1 MACVKVY
8 LCSNPED
15 SVVERKFLRVNV
27 FPKLR
32 DHCRRTHGVDF
43 KVIDPYEGMDS
54 GSWPTQKVRL
64 QLIEEC
70 RLNSLGPFFV
80 GLVGEEYGAACLPEQ
95 VELSEFLMLLQVCQ
109 QMGFSCDILEKCY
122 RRDENTVPPSFCL
135 LSQPAR
141 SVEDGDW
148 HDVLVKG
155 RKIIRD
161 VVTQCVLE
169 GDIHPEK
176 AQKYFRSS
184 LENDLRFT
192 LEGRSPA
199 DIKRCLCYVN
209 KTAKEAD
216 QKNKG
221 NEPHSG
227 FQAPSVRPSD
237 LHFALEGRSPADIK
251 GCLCY
256 VNKTAKEADQK
267 NKGNEPHAGFQAP
280 SVRPS
285 DLHFA
290 LEGRSPADIKGCLCY
305 VNRTAT
311 EADQKNKGNEPH
323 TGFQAPSVRLR
334 QLLDDFLPN
343 MVRTQRALVY
353 TTTTEYDGQQ
363 SYAEDLGHQL
373 YSDLQ
378 KLIDRSVVREKDQ
391 THDVL
396 SQQRDL
402 CHTFSCLYKIE
413 REEVTHVR
421 AYLEQDTKHP
431 FILTGGPCTGKSVF
445 LAHCA
450 NQIKTWMKDQ
460 DPVVI
465 VQFSDLNSSLKQ
477 SLSSICHQLA
487 LSYNQPYNIC
497 PKDIFELKETFNNL
511 LTTSSLSSNHL
522 ILIIDGLD
530 QVPNTN
536 VPLDLTWLPKTLPSN
551 VKLFI
556 SSTPTKSGL
565 LSALK
570 GCYPES
576 SFFFELEPLDSK
588 SCNRMLKTL
597 LLSANRKITSG
608 QQMYV
613 NQVFKK
619 CSLPLYMELLHR
631 QVCCWGS
638 ELEITSETLVP
649 GVHTNIGRFL
659 DHLEEKHGKVLV
671 SRAVQ
676 CLTLSRHGL
685 TEAEL
690 TDILSCDDEVL
701 STFIPVDY
709 AVPYKL
715 RVPEVVVERLLLDL
729 KGFLMVRRTSGTKT
743 LFWVSRHFNLVI
755 CKRYLSSDEQK
766 KMHTLLANY
775 FSGRWSCGTAKPL
788 IIIGRSSMKM
798 LNPNK
803 DLKIYMDRQV
813 PGQPWMFQ
821 PLTSILPACDSSENA
836 HPNLRKLQEL
846 PFHLMQSGSIEEL
859 GHIMLS
865 QEFLHAMFQA
875 MLAEELIFWL
885 EKTSQKVFPRE
896 LRLLATI
903 LKTSTCW
910 PKNSFED
917 LALIMQTKLFPFIN
931 VFPELEKFVHQA
943 RHDGSMKSTGVNTIL
958 FPTSSV
964 PATHW
969 VPPEADVSPIIKAA
983 VSQFGSAVVIRDNGS
998 AWVWNGSD
1006 SEGFRLSQSS
1016 EFQFADVRCSANVF
1030 VLSTQSGKFL
1040 LWDTNAPSHLQE
1052 VQTECTEQGQNTI
1065 EGILVCNGKIFA
1077 FSHGRRFIRV
1087 FAEGIEVTP
1096 LQCSSE
1102 VTCMSC
1108 SEDGHLIFCGQNEGT
1123 VSIFDSQTG
1132 QPLASFMCSTG
1143 MSLFDLIFLENGET
1157 ITCVDSTG
1165 SVFVW
1170 DLEMITNPVLIKESL
1185 SCTKEEVLS
1194 TDHSEN
1200 NLLLICKRHQIQIIA
1215 GYVLDVVDKFNALNG
1230 KTFVQAILDPDAHF
1244 IFALMNDCPFL
1255 LVWNRVSGQCM
1266 LSLDTRS
1273 TQAFKL
1279 TKLRDFP
1286 YLTAVTSRGI
1296 VSWDMDLISVAA
1308 STPKSDAKVVKVVVE
1323 PLGEHFYTADGSKLV
1338 WRWTVSDGKL
1348 ESHLLHHGPVEAM
1361 VLSVDGAHLVTI
1373 ASGDI
1378 YVWNTCT
1385 KENVHRICFSQ
1396 ASQILLTPKGNFA
1409 VSLSE
1414 TGISR
1419 VWKLCSGHVI
1429 CSIHHHLRDAV
1440 ISPESTFLLGIN
1452 GGDLLAVSLWSGYI
1466 SKQFSSCEW
1475 SEVVAFL
1482 PLSDHP
1488 DYVIVMTSSGALYS
1502 WKLTEETVCHQFQ
1515 FPESFKYP
1523 RQFLKLSSD
1532 GSYGIVS
1539 VAESKINILD
1549 VYHGKLCSLNAEG
1562 QVCQSF
1568 VDISRKYAVYVCN
1581 PSVRCQ
1587 NYSCDFHN
1595 KEVLVAI
1602 RVTDGKRV
1610 SKFYLCKTPS
1620 VVVLSE
1626 ELHVYVGFED
1636 GSVGVYAI
1644 NDPDGDTISRPKCE
1658 SLGLVC
1664 PFDEPEIWPSLANP
1678 DFTWVEVAS
1687 ERM

>member
-1 MACVKVY
+1 MRMACVKVY
-8 LCSNPED
+8 LCSSPED
-15 SVVERKFLRVNV
+15 SEVERKFLRANV

-43 KVIDPYEGMDS
+43 RVIDPYEGMDS

-70 RLNSLGPFFV
+70 RVNSLGPFFV

-95 VELSEFLMLLQVCQ
+95 LELSEFLMLLQVCQ
-109 QMGFSCDILEKCY
+109 QMGFRCDILEECY

-135 LSQPAR
+135 LSQPEQ
-141 SVEDGDW
+141 SMEDSDW
-148 HDVLVKG
+148 HDVLAKG
-155 RKIIRD
+155 RKILHD
-161 VVTQCVLE
+161 VVTHCVLE

-176 AQKYFRSS
+176 AQKYFRSG
-184 LENDLRFT
+184 LENDLRFA
-192 LEGRSPA
+192 LESRSPA

-216 QKNKG
+216 Q
-221 NEPHSG
+221 
-227 FQAPSVRPSD
+227 
-237 LHFALEGRSPADIK
+237 
-251 GCLCY
+251 
-256 VNKTAKEADQK
+256 T

-280 SVRPS
+280 SVR
-285 DLHFA
+285 
-290 LEGRSPADIKGCLCY
+290 
-305 VNRTAT
+305 
-311 EADQKNKGNEPH
+311 
-323 TGFQAPSVRLR
+323 LR
-334 QLLDDFLPN
+334 QLRDDFLPN
-343 MVRTQRALVY
+343 MVRTHKALVY

-373 YSDLQ
+373 YSDLK
-378 KLIDRSVVREKDQ
+378 KLIDRCVVREKDQ
-391 THDVL
+391 THDLL

-402 CHTFSCLYKIE
+402 CDIFSRLYKIE

-421 AYLEQDTKHP
+421 AYLEQDTQHP
-431 FILTGGPCTGKSVF
+431 FILIGGPCTGKSVF

-460 DPVVI
+460 DPMVI

-477 SLSSICHQLA
+477 NLSSMCHQLA
-487 LSYNQPYNIC
+487 LSYNQPNNIC
-497 PKDIFELKETFNNL
+497 PKNIFELKETFNNL

-530 QVPNTN
+530 QLANTN
-536 VPLDLTWLPKTLPSN
+536 VPLDLSWLPKTLPSN

-565 LSALK
+565 LSALR

-588 SCNRMLKTL
+588 SCNQMLKTL

-619 CSLPLYMELLHR
+619 CSLPLYVELLHR

-649 GVHTNIGRFL
+649 GVHTNIGLFL
-659 DHLEEKHGKVLV
+659 DHLEEKHGIVLV

-676 CLTLSRHGL
+676 YLTLSRHGL

-709 AVPYKL
+709 TVPYKL

-729 KGFLMVRRTSGTKT
+729 KGFLTVRKTSGTKT

-755 CKRYLSSDEQK
+755 CKRYVSTDEGD
-766 KMHTLLANY
+766 KMHTLMANY

-788 IIIGRSSMKM
+788 IIIGRPSMKM
-798 LNPNK
+798 LNPSK

-813 PGQPWMFQ
+813 PGQPWMIQ
-821 PLTSILPACDSSENA
+821 PFTSILPTCDSSKKA

-846 PFHLMQSGSIEEL
+846 PFHLMQSGNIEEL
-859 GHIMLS
+859 GHMMLS
-865 QEFLHAMFQA
+865 QGFLHAMFQA
-875 MLAEELIFWL
+875 MLAEELVFWL

-896 LRLLATI
+896 FRLLASI

-910 PKNSFED
+910 LKNLED
-917 LALIMQTKLFPFIN
+917 LALIMQAKLFPFIN
-931 VFPELEKFVHQA
+931 VFPELEEFAHQA
-943 RHDGSMKSTGVNTIL
+943 RHDDTMKSTGVNIML
-958 FPTSSV
+958 FPTPSV

-969 VPPEADVSPIIKAA
+969 VPPEADVSPIINAA
-983 VSQFGSAVVIRDNGS
+983 VSQSGSAMVIRDNSS

-1006 SEGFRLSQSS
+1006 SEGFTLSQTS
-1016 EFQFADVRCSANVF
+1016 EFQFADVRCSANIF
-1030 VLSTQSGKFL
+1030 MLSTQSGKFL

-1052 VQTECTEQGQNTI
+1052 VQTEFTEQGQNTI
-1065 EGILVCNGKIFA
+1065 EGILMCKGKIFA
-1077 FSHGRRFIRV
+1077 FSKRRRSIRV

-1096 LQCSSE
+1096 LQCSSG
-1102 VTCMSC
+1102 VTCLS
-1108 SEDGHLIFCGQNEGT
+1108 SSKDGHLIFGGQNEGT
-1123 VSIFDSQTG
+1123 VSVFDSQTG
-1132 QPLASFMCSTG
+1132 QPLASFMCPTG

-1170 DLEMITNPVLIKESL
+1170 DLKMIPNPILIKESL
-1185 SCTKEEVLS
+1185 SCTNEEVLS

-1215 GYVLDVVDKFNALNG
+1215 GYALDVVDKFNALNG

-1266 LSLDTRS
+1266 LSLDIGS
-1273 TQAFKL
+1273 TQAFTL
-1279 TKLRDFP
+1279 TKHRDFP
-1286 YLTAVTSRGI
+1286 YLTAVTSLGV

-1308 STPKSDAKVVKVVVE
+1308 STPKSDKKVVKVVVE
-1323 PLGEHFYTADGSKLV
+1323 PLGEHFYTGDGSELV

-1348 ESHLLHHGPVEAM
+1348 ESHLLHHGPVETM

-1378 YVWNTCT
+1378 YVWNTST
-1385 KENVHRICFSQ
+1385 KENIHRICFSQ

-1414 TGISR
+1414 SGISR

-1452 GGDLLAVSLWSGYI
+1452 RGDLLAVSLWSGYI
-1466 SKQFSSCEW
+1466 SKQFSNSEW
-1475 SEVVAFL
+1475 SEVMAFL

-1488 DYVIVMTSSGALYS
+1488 DYVIVMTRSGALYS

-1515 FPESFKYP
+1515 FPESFEYP
-1523 RQFLKLSSD
+1523 PQFLKLSSD

-1539 VAESKINILD
+1539 IAESKINILD

-1562 QVCQSF
+1562 QVCPPF
-1568 VDISRKYAVYVCN
+1568 VDISRTYAVYICS
-1581 PSVRCQ
+1581 PSVSCQ

-1595 KEVLVAI
+1595 KEILVAI
-1602 RVTDGKRV
+1602 RVTDGKTV
-1610 SKFYLCKTPS
+1610 GKFYLCKTPS
-1620 VVVLSE
+1620 AVVLSE
-1626 ELHVYVGFED
+1626 ELCVYVGFED

-1644 NDPDGDTISRPKCE
+1644 NDTDQDTMSRPKCR

-1664 PFDEPEIWPSLANP
+1664 PFDEPEVWPPLANP
-1678 DFTWVEVAS
+1678 DLTWLEVAS
-1687 ERM
+1687 E